1 MMSFRIDPSR
11 MRIIDKGALK
21 AGFNVDFG
29 NVDEAGEFTHLF
41 TVTDFT
47 LIAKNAG
54 GYFMRAPGKPRTKN
68 GEPVLN
74 AKGYPEYDDYFR
86 KAFVEASGRD
96 AKAQVSKASYALFD
110 AIGDKAGEV
119 YDTLSGAGA
128 KPAAKFAAPAAKK
141 LVASPTAS
149 GFASTIDEDH
159 GGSPL
164 DADDDDL
171 PF

>member
-54 GYFMRAPGKPRTKN
+54 GYFMRAPGKPRLKN
-68 GEPVLN
+68 GEPVLD
-74 AKGYPEYDDYFR
+74 AKQYPVYDDYFR

-96 AKAQVSKASYALFD
+96 AKAQVSKASYQLFD
-110 AIGDKAGEV
+110 AIGDKAGAV
-119 YDTLSGAGA
+119 YEALSGTGA
-128 KPAAKFAAPAAKK
+128 KPKAKFAAPAAQKF
-141 LVASPTAS
+141 VAASPAG
-149 GFASTIDEDH
+149 GFASEIAEDH

-164 DADDDDL
+164 DGDDDL